1 LEPLLS
7 LFNTDC
13 QLLKETQRRDEGGSK
28 EDLCASS
35 EEDLGASDPQTDGK
49 RGLFPERTTE
59 HPQGR
64 VQEVPEGGL
73 LTLELQFGRDELMSY
88 TEYRKTELTRKSADW
103 INRASLAF
111 WLSTSG
117 SISAKNINDLRA
129 KTLAKY
135 ECESSKSKVLTFAV
149 AFLKYLAKIHLDV
162 RYRSFELFLERPR
175 RIKVRKNVTNR
186 IVTKEDIENILDHI
200 RRAEYS
206 GIISR
211 SRADQYTAFTFFGA
225 LTGQRS
231 MATMMKLTVGQLRE
245 ALRALKPVLH
255 VKPSQDKI
263 RMEHYVPL
271 HTQVAES
278 IQPLL
283 DGRQDDEPIFQHGS
297 FWMWVKRQQI
307 SMSRFHGHFVL
318 GDLRK
323 FCEQHGDAIGW
334 DQSNR
339 AYILTHSVR
348 GVEWSNYRH
357 PLPDSV
363 YDVYMKYWADVRL
376 RI

>member
-1 LEPLLS
+1 LELEPLLS
-7 LFNTDC
+7 FSTSDC
-13 QLLKETQRRDEGGSK
+13 QLVKETETRDEG
-28 EDLCASS
+28 
-35 EEDLGASDPQTDGK
+35 
-49 RGLFPERTTE
+49 
-59 HPQGR
+59 
-64 VQEVPEGGL
+64 VPEGGL
-73 LTLELQFGRDELMSY
+73 LGLELQFSRDELKGY

-103 INRASLAF
+103 INRASNAF

-117 SISAKNINDLRA
+117 AICAKTISDLRV

-135 ECESSKSKVLTFAV
+135 ECESSKSKVLTFAI
-149 AFLKYLAKIHLDV
+149 AFLKYLAKIHLDM
-162 RYRSFELFLERPR
+162 RYRLFELFLERPR

-186 IVTKEDIENILDHI
+186 IVTKEDIQNILDHI
-200 RRAEYS
+200 RRAES
-206 GIISR
+206 RGGIGS
-211 SRADQYTAFTFFGA
+211 SRAEQYTGFTVFGA

-231 MATMMKLTVGQLRE
+231 MATIMKLTVGQLRE
-245 ALRALKPVLH
+245 SLRAAKPVLR
-255 VKPSQDKI
+255 VEPQQDKI

-271 HTQVAES
+271 HPQVVEA
-278 IQPLL
+278 IRPLL
-283 DGRQDDEPIFQHGS
+283 DGRQDDELTFQHGS

-307 SMSRFHGHFVL
+307 RMSQFKGHFVL

-339 AYILTHSVR
+339 AYILTHGVR

-363 YDVYMKYWADVRL
+363 YDVYMKYWKDVRFQFHS
-376 RI
+376 

>member
-1 LEPLLS
+1 M
-7 LFNTDC
+7 
-13 QLLKETQRRDEGGSK
+13 KEIQTCDEQESK
-28 EDLCASS
+28 GDLCASS
-35 EEDLGASDPQTDGK
+35 EEDLGASYRQTDSK
-49 RGLFPERTTE
+49 SGLLAERTTE
-59 HPQGR
+59 HRQGR

-73 LTLELQFGRDELMSY
+73 LSLELQFDHNELMSY

-103 INRASLAF
+103 INRASNAF

-117 SISAKNINDLRA
+117 SISAKTLTDLRK

-149 AFLKYLAKIHLDV
+149 AFLKYLAKIRLDI

-200 RRAEYS
+200 RRAECS

-211 SRADQYTAFTFFGA
+211 SRADQYTAFTVFGA

-231 MATMMKLTVGQLRE
+231 TATMMKLTVGQLRE

-271 HTQVAES
+271 HKQVAES

-283 DGRQDDEPIFQHGS
+283 DGRQDDELIFQHGS

-339 AYILTHSVR
+339 AYILTHGVR

-363 YDVYMKYWADVRL
+363 YDVYMKYWRDVL
-376 RI
+376 FQFHS